1 MGDVG
6 SVGAK
11 VEIAPGYSISYG
23 QMTALAGDHF
33 ESIAQMRA
41 FAAKP
46 SGKESREEIE
56 YALEWKL
63 KETGRKWSPEAKAA
77 QEARYYALAA
87 NNIAHFVNPETGDT
101 GRSTASK
108 AGDVDAKGANRWWPK
123 GQPQNAIAAY
133 RLHHVQ
139 AINEALAAGKAGAPI
154 ATAMAA
160 DAFGSHYLTD
170 SFSGGHVRTE
180 RLSIVEYWNGRVPMF
195 YYNFIGFMAEKVA
208 EKLND
213 AGGYEIMSKDMLV
226 TGPPGFDGALDIVRK
241 KVGKKGKLQFGDIV
255 ALALHDYDNQHGVQA
270 ISEGRKVKLMGD
282 GHAGQADEKFL
293 AIRAVGMS
301 VKDVEQ
307 AYALGQSGAANADS
321 LLGSDGLFAAERVI
335 PTADPDPTANAAN
348 PGTNWRT
355 ATPRDLLADGY
366 FQQRPL
372 RLLPGEDRGGAG
384 HRRRH
389 GRCQEEGPGEGH
401 HRPHEDG
408 GGMHRPRLGDPQ
420 LDAEHGRRRLRAEHR
435 RQRACLLRRGREDA
449 VRRLLAHRDGSH
461 QSDQAAARRRLG
473 DGRRGAPHLVA
484 PQHRLGA
491 GRALHHRRRRLGPA
505 RQGARGRAPARL
517 PRAVP
522 EGAVRTLN
530 GAARRRVGGGAR
542 VRRPTM

>member
-366 FQQRPL
+366 FQRALFAFCQ
-372 RLLPGEDRGGAG
+372 EKIEEVQDIADDMGGAKKKAL
-384 HRRRH
+384 
-389 GRCQEEGPGEGH
+389 EK
-401 HRPHEDG
+401 
-408 GGMHRPRLGDPQ
+408 
-420 LDAEHGRRRLRAEHR
+420 AII
-435 RQRACLLRRGREDA
+435 
-449 VRRLLAHRDGSH
+449 
-461 QSDQAAARRRLG
+461 ARMKTVAG
-473 DGRRGAPHLVA
+473 CIDLVWA
-484 PQHRLGA
+484 I
-491 GRALHHRRRRLGPA
+491 
-505 RQGARGRAPARL
+505 
-517 PRAVP
+517 
-522 EGAVRTLN
+522 LN
-530 GAARRRVGGGAR
+530 WTPNTGGGAFGQNTDDNAR
-542 VRRPTM
+542 TYYDEAAKTPYGVSSLTVTARINLIRPMLSGVWVTDDEERRIWWLLSTASEPDARFIIGAVGWGRLDKELEGERRRDFRARYPKAQYAR